1 MNPAFSVIFFTVL
14 AGASQGLAVFMAV
27 LQLAST
33 PGRPLLLVALGTSL
47 VLALVG
53 LACSF
58 LHLGRPAR
66 AWRAVLMWRT
76 SWLSREVIVMPGFIA
91 VLALWWLTVW
101 QERPE
106 PALPIAALLLAA
118 ALWICTGMIY
128 ACIRFI
134 GEWAHWFTL
143 ANYALIGLASGGL
156 VAAALAARTAEPQA
170 SLALQWSALG
180 LLVLAGAARVASL
193 RRNARLVPRS
203 TLQSATGIKGRDVR
217 QTSMGMTGGAFNT
230 RHFFHGKRVATLRL
244 VKGGFLLLGFALP
257 SLALAASLGT
267 GSPGW
272 LALALAA
279 HFPGILAERWFFFA
293 QARHPQ
299 NLYYSLVS

>member
-14 AGASQGLAVFMAV
+14 AGAAQGLAVFMAL
-27 LQLAST
+27 LQLASQ
-33 PGRPLLLVALGTSL
+33 PGRPLLLLGLGTAL

-76 SWLSREVIVMPGFIA
+76 SWLSREVIVLPGFIA
-91 VLALWWLTVW
+91 VLALWWLMVW
-101 QERPE
+101 QGRTTA
-106 PALPIAALLLAA
+106 ALPIAALLLSV

-128 ACIRFI
+128 VCIRFI

-143 ANYALIGLASGGL
+143 ANYALIGLASGAL
-156 VAAALAARTAEPQA
+156 VSATLAARTAEAQA
-170 SLALQWSALG
+170 SFALQWVALG
-180 LLVLAGAARVASL
+180 LLGISAAVRVASL

-203 TLQSATGIKGRDVR
+203 TLQSATGIKAADVR

-230 RHFFHGKRVATLRL
+230 RHFFHGKSVAMLRL
-244 VKGGFLLLGFALP
+244 VKSGFLLLGFALP
-257 SLALAASLGT
+257 LLALAVALWT
-267 GSPGW
+267 GSSAW
-272 LALALAA
+272 LMLALAA
-279 HFPGILAERWFFFA
+279 HLPGILAERWFFFA

-299 NLYYSLVS
+299 NLYYQLVS

>member
-27 LQLAST
+27 LQLTSS
-33 PGRPLLLVALGTSL
+33 PGRPLLLVALATAL

-76 SWLSREVIVMPGFIA
+76 SWLSREVIVLPAFIA
-91 VLALWWLTVW
+91 VLALWWLAVW
-101 QERPE
+101 QGRAG
-106 PALPIAALLLAA
+106 PALPIAAVLLAVT
-118 ALWICTGMIY
+118 LWVCTAMIY
-128 ACIRFI
+128 VCIRFI
-134 GEWAHWFTL
+134 GEWAHWLTL
-143 ANYALIGLASGGL
+143 ANYALIGLASGAL
-156 VAAALAARTAEPQA
+156 LAAALAARTAEPQA
-170 SLALQWSALG
+170 SLALQWAAFG
-180 LLVLAGAARVASL
+180 LLGIAGAVRLASL

-203 TLQSATGIKGRDVR
+203 TLQSATGIKARDVR
-217 QTSMGMTGGAFNT
+217 QTAMGMTGGAFNT
-230 RHFFHGKRVATLRL
+230 RQFFHGKSAAALRL
-244 VKGGFLLLGFALP
+244 VKSGFLLLGFALP
-257 SLALAASLGT
+257 LLALAISLWTASFA
-267 GSPGW
+267 W

-279 HFPGILAERWFFFA
+279 HLPGVLAERWFFFA

-299 NLYYSLVS
+299 NLYYQLIS

>member
-1 MNPAFSVIFFTVL
+1 MNPAFSVIFFTVF
-14 AGASQGLAVFMAV
+14 AGAAQGLAVFMAV
-27 LQLAST
+27 LQLASQ
-33 PGRPLLLVALGTSL
+33 PGRALLLAGLGTAL

-76 SWLSREVIVMPGFIA
+76 SWLSREVIVMPAFIA
-91 VLALWWLTVW
+91 VLALWGLTVW
-101 QERPE
+101 QGRTG
-106 PALPIAALLLAA
+106 PALPIAALLLSV

-134 GEWAHWFTL
+134 GEWAHWLTL
-143 ANYALIGLASGGL
+143 ANYSLIGLASGAL
-156 VAAALAARTAEPQA
+156 VAAALAARTAETQT
-170 SLALQWSALG
+170 SVVLQWAAFAL
-180 LLVLAGAARVASL
+180 LATAGGFRLASL

-203 TLQSATGIKGRDVR
+203 TLQSATGIKARDVR

-230 RHFFHGKRVATLRL
+230 RHFFHGKSVATLRF
-244 VKGGFLLLGFALP
+244 VKSGFLLLGFALP
-257 SLALAASLGT
+257 SLALGISLWTAS
-267 GSPGW
+267 SAW

-279 HFPGILAERWFFFA
+279 HLPGILAERWFFFA

-299 NLYYSLVS
+299 NLYYRLIS